1 MSPSAVDRP
10 KDPPYSTDE
19 PAPVGRARNV
29 SRRGPAPDGIAAMN
43 DPSESLLRSESLTG
57 PLLPADTSDPES
69 VVPHA
74 RPGDNPLSDHAL
86 YVNRELSL
94 VQFHKRVLAQAK
106 DPGTPLLE
114 RMRFLTIVS
123 SILDEFYEVRVAG
136 LMQGLA
142 LDVANTG
149 PDGML
154 PAEVLAEI
162 AVQAHETVNEQYRML
177 NDELLPE
184 LAEQGIRLLRR
195 QQLNKEQREWMT
207 RYFCEQALPVLT
219 PLGLDPA
226 HPFPNV
232 QNKGLNFIV
241 EVEGRDAF
249 GREAELAVVQVPR
262 CLPRLIR
269 LPEELSDQP
278 YAFVMISSVI
288 HANMHQ
294 LFPGMAVKSCHQ
306 FRVTRNS
313 DLWVDEEESDDL
325 LRSLKMELPRR
336 NYGDAVRLEVADNC
350 DARKVEF
357 LLSQFGLDASH
368 LFQVNGPVNLHR
380 LAALYGAVDRTDLKY
395 QPFVPSLPPRVEPKT
410 DLFRVIRE
418 GDVLLH
424 HPFQSFSPVLELLN
438 QAAADPDVLAVKMT
452 LYRTGVDSP
461 VTDALVDAARAG
473 KAVTVVVELR
483 ARFDEAANIRLATR
497 LQAAGANVVYGVV
510 GYKAHC
516 KILLIV
522 RREGD
527 KLRRYVHMGTGNYHP
542 GTTRFYTDLALLT
555 CKPEYGEDLH
565 HVFAL
570 LTGLGRAARLNKV
583 LVSPF
588 TLADTVVR
596 LIDKEAD
603 AARAGKPARIEAKL
617 NALIDPRVIQALYRA
632 SQAGVQIE
640 LHVRSL
646 CRLRPGLPGVS
657 DNIRVFSTVGRF
669 LEHTRV
675 YRFHA
680 GGQDHIY
687 LASADWM
694 ERNLYRRVET
704 AFPIEEPALKARV
717 VREIFDTYARD
728 DQQTWQMT
736 AEGTYAPRAPLGD
749 EPFSAQSALMQ
760 VLAR

>member
-1 MSPSAVDRP
+1 MSQPTSAQP
-10 KDPPYSTDE
+10 
-19 PAPVGRARNV
+19 
-29 SRRGPAPDGIAAMN
+29 
-43 DPSESLLRSESLTG
+43 LTG
-57 PLLPADTSDPES
+57 LGLASPVDLSEPES
-69 VVPHA
+69 IVPLTKA
-74 RPGDNPLSDHAL
+74 GTDPLAEPSL
-86 YVNRELSL
+86 YLNRELSL
-94 VQFHKRVLAQAK
+94 VQFHKRVLAQAQDK
-106 DPGTPLLE
+106 NTPLLE

-149 PDGML
+149 PDGLL
-154 PAEVLAEI
+154 PGEVLRRISEE
-162 AVQAHETVNEQYRML
+162 VHEVVDAQYAML
-177 NDELLPE
+177 NNELLPA
-184 LAEQGIRLLRR
+184 LAEEGIRLLRR
-195 QQLNKEQREWMT
+195 QQLNADQKQWMEQ
-207 RYFCEQALPVLT
+207 YFCEQALPVLT

-241 EVEGRDAF
+241 QVSGRDAF

-269 LPEELSDQP
+269 LPDDLSDAP
-278 YAFVMISSVI
+278 HSFVMISSVI
-288 HANMHQ
+288 HANVHH
-294 LFPGMAVKSCHQ
+294 LFPGMTVLACHQ

-350 DARKVEF
+350 DTRKVDF
-357 LLSQFGLDASH
+357 LLRQFGLDRAH
-368 LFQVNGPVNLHR
+368 LFQPRGPVNLHR
-380 LAALYGAVDRTDLKY
+380 LAALYGEVERPDLKF
-395 QPFVPSLPPRVEPKT
+395 QPFVPSLPARVEPKT

-438 QAAADPDVLAVKMT
+438 QAAEDPEVLAVKMT

-461 VTDALVDAARAG
+461 VTDALVAAARAG

-510 GYKAHC
+510 GYKAHS

-522 RREGD
+522 RREEG
-527 KLRRYVHMGTGNYHP
+527 KVRRYVHMGTGNYHP
-542 GTTRFYTDLALLT
+542 GTARFYTDLALMT
-555 CKPEYGEDLH
+555 CDKEFGEDLH
-565 HVFAL
+565 NVFGL
-570 LTGLGRAARLNKV
+570 LTGLGRAARMNRV

-588 TLADTVVR
+588 TMADR
-596 LIDKEAD
+596 IIQYIHDEAD
-603 AARAGKPARIEAKL
+603 AARAGKPSGIQAKL
-617 NALIDPRVIQALYRA
+617 NALIDPRVIKALYAA
-632 SQAGVQIE
+632 SQAGVPIE

-646 CRLRPGLPGVS
+646 CRLRPGIPGVS
-657 DNIRVFSTVGRF
+657 DTIQVFSTVGRF

-680 GGQDHIY
+680 GGDDHIF
-687 LASADWM
+687 LSSADWM

-704 AFPIEEPALKARV
+704 GFPILDPALKRRV
-717 VREIFDTYARD
+717 VSEIFDQYSRD
-728 DQQTWQMT
+728 DAQTWKM
-736 AEGTYAPRAPLGD
+736 ASDGTYSRREPLSD
-749 EPFSAQSALMQ
+749 VPFSAQNHLVDVIGA
-760 VLAR
+760 